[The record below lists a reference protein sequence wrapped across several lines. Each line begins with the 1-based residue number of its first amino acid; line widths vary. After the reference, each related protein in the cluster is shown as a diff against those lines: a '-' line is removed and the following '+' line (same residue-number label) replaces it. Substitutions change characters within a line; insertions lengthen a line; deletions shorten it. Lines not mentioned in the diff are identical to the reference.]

1 MSGILFLVATPIGN
15 LEDITLRAL
24 RVMREAECVLAEDT
38 RHSRTLLSHH
48 GIQTRLESLHAHT
61 HASRIDTLAG
71 ALAQGARYAL
81 ITDAGSP
88 LVSDPGAAL
97 VEAAIERGVKVEAIP
112 GPSAVITALSVAGM
126 RSDQFRFAGFLPRS
140 GKRRRESLSLIARD
154 HATTVLFEAPRRI
167 ADTLNDLRQ
176 ICGDER
182 RASVCREL
190 TKLHEEVVRG
200 TLKEL
205 SERFVGDAR
214 GEITL
219 VVSGLDPE
227 QADDVVAVPE
237 AELDARI
244 DAELASGRRT
254 KEIATDL
261 ATELSLDPREAY
273 RRVLARKAEQQG
285 E

>member
-24 RVMREAECVLAEDT
+24 RVLREAQCVLAEDT

-61 HASRIDTLAG
+61 HATRIDTLAD
-71 ALAQGARYAL
+71 ALAQGAQYAL

-97 VEAAIERGVKVEAIP
+97 VEAAIARSVRVEAIP

-126 RSDQFRFAGFLPRS
+126 RSDQFRFVGFLPRG
-140 GKRRRESLSLIARD
+140 GKRRREALSLVARD
-154 HATTVLFEAPRRI
+154 PASSVLFEAPRRI
-167 ADTLNDLRQ
+167 ADTLNDLREA
-176 ICGDER
+176 CGDMR
-182 RASVCREL
+182 RAAVCREL
-190 TKLHEEVVRG
+190 TKLHEEVARG
-200 TLKEL
+200 TLREL
-205 SERFVGDAR
+205 CERFPGDAR

-219 VVSGLDPE
+219 VVSG
-227 QADDVVAVPE
+227 ADSEHSEEIVSIPE
-237 AELDARI
+237 AELDAKI
-244 DAELASGRRT
+244 DAELAAGRRT

-261 ATELSLDPREAY
+261 AAELSLDPREAY
-273 RRVLARKAEQQG
+273 RRVLARKPG
-285 E
+285 G